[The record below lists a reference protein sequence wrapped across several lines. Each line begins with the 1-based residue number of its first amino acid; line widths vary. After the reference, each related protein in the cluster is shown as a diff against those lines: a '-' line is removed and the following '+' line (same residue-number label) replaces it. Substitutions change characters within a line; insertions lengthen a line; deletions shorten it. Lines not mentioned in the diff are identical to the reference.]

1 MCEFHEDIKF
11 NTFSQNHDE
20 KDTFDY
26 KIAYENQLTLFENKL
41 ILIEKLKI
49 SADAENTVKMFD
61 KLNDELEEK
70 MKINEKEMKRKEM
83 NHEEEMKIK
92 EMNHKEETKRD
103 DIYQCKERIALFDEL
118 VAKNYEDMSFI
129 EFGWWFLEKIYSPNG
144 DCVLKDESPR
154 ISEEYHFMIT
164 RREDFAR
171 PWDDNKLEF
180 MKFKGHN
187 GDEEYDNASHGVKGF
202 WDWDDDFIEWFIE
215 NKILE
220 NEPSMRKKED
230 LWIVDPDDNEIIMF
244 YNF

>member
-20 KDTFDY
+20 
-26 KIAYENQLTLFENKL
+26 NQLTL
-41 ILIEKLKI
+41 IEKLEI
-49 SADAENTVKMFD
+49 SADAENTAKMID
-61 KLNDELEEK
+61 KLNDEYSRLEEEK
-70 MKINEKEMKRKEM
+70 KIIEL
-83 NHEEEMKIK
+83 NHKEEMKIK
-92 EMNHKEETKRD
+92 ELNHKEEMKMEL
-103 DIYQCKERIALFDEL
+103 KKRIALYDEL

-129 EFGWWFLEKIYSPNG
+129 DFGIWFLEKIYSED
-144 DCVLKDESPR
+144 DCVLKYESPR

-164 RREDFAR
+164 NREDFAQY
-171 PWDDNKLEF
+171 WDDNKLEF

-187 GDEEYDNASHGVKGF
+187 GDKEYDNASHGVKGF

-220 NEPSMRKKED
+220 HEPSLRKKED
-230 LWIVDPDDNEIIMF
+230 LWIVDPDSELIMF

>member
-83 NHEEEMKIK
+83 NHEEEMKR
-92 EMNHKEETKRD
+92 N
-103 DIYQCKERIALFDEL
+103 DIYHCKERIALFDEL
-118 VAKNYEDMSFI
+118 VDKNYEDLPFI
-129 EFGWWFLEKIYSPNG
+129 DFGWWFLEKIG
-144 DCVLKDESPR
+144 TDDVDDLLKGESPR
-154 ISEEYHFMIT
+154 ISEEYQFMIT
-164 RREDFAR
+164 SDQDFAR
-171 PWDDNKLEF
+171 YWADNKLEF
-180 MKFKGHN
+180 IMSIYN
-187 GDEEYDNASHGVKGF
+187 SDNEDLSENELKYIINVRRGVTGYM
-202 WDWDDDFIEWFIE
+202 DYCDDFIEWFIE
-215 NKILE
+215 TNI
-220 NEPSMRKKED
+220 
-230 LWIVDPDDNEIIMF
+230 
-244 YNF
+244 